1 MNVGVIG
8 AGSWGT
14 ALAKVAVAAGHK
26 VRIWAYEAE
35 VVEQL
40 NRGTNEVFLPG
51 VTLPPMCASAE
62 LSEIIPDQDIL
73 ISVVPSHVV
82 RTIWEQAAPFITGS
96 PIIVSATKGIE
107 NGSLQTMHEV
117 LCDVL
122 PESLHQKIVVCSGPS
137 FAAEVGRG
145 KPAAVVAAAENLGAA
160 LEVQSALS
168 TTEFRIYTSE
178 DPVGVE
184 MGGATKNVVAIA
196 AGIADGLQLGK
207 SAIAGMMTR
216 GLAEITRL
224 AVAKGATPMTL
235 AGLSG
240 MGDLILTCTTDLSRN
255 RTVGLRLGQGESLE
269 AIRSDMV
276 MVAEGVLTAK
286 SCFNLA
292 KKLNVDMPICGS
304 VYSVL
309 YEGRTPEEGVR
320 QLLERQLRHELE
332 HY

>member
-14 ALAKVAVAAGHK
+14 ALAKVAVDAGHR
-26 VRIWAYEAE
+26 VSIWAYETE
-35 VVEQL
+35 VAKQL
-40 NRGTNEVFLPG
+40 REGRNDVFLPG
-51 VTLPPMCASAE
+51 VDLPTMHASTDLADVV
-62 LSEIIPDQDIL
+62 PNKDIL

-82 RTIWEQAAPFITGS
+82 RAIWSSAAPVLTGS

-107 NGSLQTMHEV
+107 NGTLQTMHEV

-122 PESLHQKIVVCSGPS
+122 PDRLRERIVVCSGPS

-145 KPAAVVAAAENLGAA
+145 KPAAVVAAAEKFDAA
-160 LEVQSALS
+160 LAVQSALA
-168 TTEFRIYTSE
+168 TKAFRVYTSV

-196 AGIADGLQLGK
+196 AGIADGLELGK

-255 RTVGLRLGQGESLE
+255 RTVGLRLGRGETLE
-269 AIRSDMV
+269 AIRADMV

-292 KKLNVDMPICGS
+292 KKLKIDMPICGS

-309 YEGRTPEEGVR
+309 YEGLSPEEGVSL
-320 QLLERQLRHELE
+320 LLERQLRHELE
-332 HY
+332 H